1 MHEAGI
7 ARGVAEVLRRERVDG
22 RRVVLHV
29 RGGHHRPEE
38 FESSLRLHLQIE
50 APELDVGAFE
60 IVHDPAP
67 RLCVG
72 CGREFSAVL
81 PDERCPRC
89 GGSSL
94 PLLEHEQVD
103 VELVG

>member
-7 ARGVAEVLRRERVDG
+7 ARSIARALRSEQLDG

-29 RGGHHRPEE
+29 RGGNHAPEA
-38 FESSLRLHLQIE
+38 FDSSLRFHLQLE
-50 APELDVGAFE
+50 APDLDPGTLE
-60 IVHDPAP
+60 IVHDAAP

-72 CGREFSAVL
+72 CGREFPAAR
-81 PDERCPRC
+81 PDEPCPRC

-94 PLLEHEQVD
+94 PLRDREQVD
-103 VELVG
+103 IELAG

>member
-7 ARGVAEVLRRERVDG
+7 ARSIARALREQTLDG

-29 RGGHHRPEE
+29 RGGNHAPEA
-38 FESSLRLHLQIE
+38 FDSSLLFHLQLE
-50 APELDVGAFE
+50 APELDPAALE
-60 IVHDPAP
+60 IVHDAAA

-72 CGREFSAVL
+72 CGREFPAAR
-81 PDERCPRC
+81 PDEPCPRC

-94 PLLEHEQVD
+94 PLLDHEQVEI
-103 VELVG
+103 ELAG